1 MSILPRHSKRTMESD
16 RVFIDTGAWL
26 AVIDQKDQYHE
37 SAQGFYGQAIREGS
51 QFVTTNLVIAETY
64 TLTRRRLGYR
74 TAIQFLDLI
83 EASHRLVRVRST
95 EELEANATETLR
107 SYEDQD
113 FSYVDAVSF
122 AVMGAHQLQ
131 IAFAFDHHFDVMGF
145 TRRPNPS

>member
-1 MSILPRHSKRTMESD
+1 MSILPRQSKRTMESD

-37 SAQGFYGQAIREGS
+37 PARSFYGQAIREGI

-64 TLTRRRLGYR
+64 TLTRRRLGHR

-83 EASHRLVRVRST
+83 ETSHRLMGVWST
-95 EELEANATETLR
+95 PELEVTAVKTLR
-107 SYEDQD
+107 RYEDQR

-131 IAFAFDHHFDVMGF
+131 TAFTFDHHFDVMGF
-145 TRRPNPS
+145 TKRPSPS